1 MAGCT
6 CFQQAW
12 LALDGFETW
21 GKLCKQAMDSV
32 GRTQALKMPAGLEE
46 GNLKCD
52 KGVKKKCWV
61 KMECL
66 KI

>member
-1 MAGCT
+1 
-6 CFQQAW
+6 
-12 LALDGFETW
+12 
-21 GKLCKQAMDSV
+21 MDSV

-46 GNLKCD
+46 VNLKCD